1 MISIKNISFSY
12 DTVRDTIKNISFNLN
27 KGELIALLGPNGSG
41 KTTILKCLNGTM
53 KPKTG
58 EIYIENHNIKNLSY
72 KEIAKFISVVP
83 QEHSAIFSYL
93 VIDIVAMGITPYLS
107 FGRMPTKKDYRT
119 AYTKLEFFNIQHL
132 AEKNYNQLSGGEKQ
146 LVLIA
151 RALMQNTDYLIMDEP
166 TSHLDFKNQ
175 HLLMKELKKLSE
187 NGKGVITA
195 LHDPNLAL
203 RFCDRIIMVKNGEVI
218 FSGENTKV
226 MNPQNLQILYD
237 APVSM
242 NKVEDVSI
250 IYIN

>member
-41 KTTILKCLNGTM
+41 KTTILKCLNGTL

-187 NGKGVITA
+187 NGKSVITA

>member
-41 KTTILKCLNGTM
+41 KTTILKCLNGTI

-83 QEHSAIFSYL
+83 QEHFAIFSYL

>member
-1 MISIKNISFSY
+1 MISVKNISFSY
-12 DTVRDTIKNISFNLN
+12 DTVGDTIKDISFILD

-41 KTTILKCLNGTM
+41 KTTILKCLNGTL

-58 EIYIENHNIKNLSY
+58 EIYIENHNIKDLSY

-93 VIDIVAMGITPYLS
+93 VIDIVAMGITPYLT
-107 FGRMPTKKDYRT
+107 FGRVPTKKDYRT

>member
-12 DTVRDTIKNISFNLN
+12 DTVRDTIKNISFTLN

-41 KTTILKCLNGTM
+41 KTTILKCLNGTL

-187 NGKGVITA
+187 NGKSVITA

>member
-41 KTTILKCLNGTM
+41 KTTILKCLNGTI

-187 NGKGVITA
+187 NGKSVITA

>member
-1 MISIKNISFSY
+1 MISVKNISFSY
-12 DTVRDTIKNISFNLN
+12 DTVGDTIKNISFALN
-27 KGELIALLGPNGSG
+27 KGELVALLGPNGSG
-41 KTTILKCLNGTM
+41 KTTILKCLNGTL

-58 EIYIENHNIKNLSY
+58 EIYIENYNIKDLSY
-72 KEIAKFISVVP
+72 KETAKLISVVP
-83 QEHSAIFSYL
+83 QERSAVFSYL

-107 FGRMPTKKDYRT
+107 FGRMPTKKDYKE

-132 AEKNYNQLSGGEKQ
+132 AEKSYNQLSGGEKQ

-151 RALMQNTDYLIMDEP
+151 RALMQDTDYLIMDEP

-175 HLLMKELKKLSE
+175 HLVMKELKKLSK
-187 NGKGVITA
+187 NGKGVVTA

-203 RFCDRIIMVKNGEVI
+203 RFCDRIIMVKKGEVI
-218 FSGENTKV
+218 FSGENIEV

-242 NKVEDVSI
+242 NKVEDISI
-250 IYIN
+250 IYIS

>member
-1 MISIKNISFSY
+1 MISVNNISFSY
-12 DTVRDTIKNISFNLN
+12 NSDGDTIKNISFTFNN
-27 KGELIALLGPNGSG
+27 GELIALLGPNGSG
-41 KTTILKCLNGTM
+41 KTTVLKCLNGTL
-53 KPKTG
+53 KPKRG
-58 EIYIENHNIKNLSY
+58 EIYLDNFNIKDLSY
-72 KEIAKFISVVP
+72 KEIAKLISVVP
-83 QEHSAIFSYL
+83 QEHTAVFSYL

-107 FGRMPTKKDYRT
+107 FGRMPTKKDYRS
-119 AYTKLEFFNIQHL
+119 AYEKLEFFNIQHL

-187 NGKGVITA
+187 SGKGVITA

-203 RFCDRIIMVKNGEVI
+203 RFCDRIIMIKKGEVI
-218 FSGENTKV
+218 FNGEKNKV
-226 MNPQNLQILYD
+226 MTAQNLQILYEMPISID
-237 APVSM
+237 NV
-242 NKVEDVSI
+242 KDVGI

>member
-41 KTTILKCLNGTM
+41 KTTILKCLNGTL

>member
-12 DTVRDTIKNISFNLN
+12 DTVGDTIKNISFALN
-27 KGELIALLGPNGSG
+27 KGELVALLGPNGSG
-41 KTTILKCLNGTM
+41 KTTILKCLNGTL

-58 EIYIENHNIKNLSY
+58 EIYIENHNIKDLSY
-72 KEIAKFISVVP
+72 KETAKLISVVP
-83 QEHSAIFSYL
+83 QERSAVFSYL

-107 FGRMPTKKDYRT
+107 FGRMPTKKDYKE
-119 AYTKLEFFNIQHL
+119 AYAKLEFFNIQHL
-132 AEKNYNQLSGGEKQ
+132 AEKSYNQLSGGEKQ

-151 RALMQNTDYLIMDEP
+151 RALMQDTDYLIMDEP

-175 HLLMKELKKLSE
+175 HLVMKELKKLSK
-187 NGKGVITA
+187 NGKGVVTA

-203 RFCDRIIMVKNGEVI
+203 RFCDRIIMVKKGEVI
-218 FSGENTKV
+218 FSGENIEV

-242 NKVEDVSI
+242 NKVEDISI
-250 IYIN
+250 IYIS

>member
-1 MISIKNISFSY
+1 
-12 DTVRDTIKNISFNLN
+12 
-27 KGELIALLGPNGSG
+27 
-41 KTTILKCLNGTM
+41 
-53 KPKTG
+53 
-58 EIYIENHNIKNLSY
+58 
-72 KEIAKFISVVP
+72 
-83 QEHSAIFSYL
+83 
-93 VIDIVAMGITPYLS
+93 
-107 FGRMPTKKDYRT
+107 
-119 AYTKLEFFNIQHL
+119 
-132 AEKNYNQLSGGEKQ
+132 
-146 LVLIA
+146 
-151 RALMQNTDYLIMDEP
+151 
-166 TSHLDFKNQ
+166 
-175 HLLMKELKKLSE
+175 MKELKKLSE

>member
-1 MISIKNISFSY
+1 MISVKNISFSY
-12 DTVRDTIKNISFNLN
+12 DTVGDTIKNISFNLN

-41 KTTILKCLNGTM
+41 KTTILKCLNGTL

-58 EIYIENHNIKNLSY
+58 EIYIENYSIKDLSY
-72 KEIAKFISVVP
+72 KEIAKLISVVP
-83 QEHSAIFSYL
+83 QERSAVFSYL

-107 FGRMPTKKDYRT
+107 FGRMPTKKDYME
-119 AYTKLEFFNIQHL
+119 AYTKLEFFNIQDL

-151 RALMQNTDYLIMDEP
+151 RSLMQDTDYLIMDEP

-218 FSGENTKV
+218 CSGEKTEV
-226 MNPQNLQILYD
+226 MNSQNLQILYD
-237 APVSM
+237 VPVSM
-242 NKVEDVSI
+242 NKVKDVSI

>member
-41 KTTILKCLNGTM
+41 KTTILKCLNGTL

-83 QEHSAIFSYL
+83 QEHFAIFSYL

-187 NGKGVITA
+187 NGKSVITA

>member
-12 DTVRDTIKNISFNLN
+12 DTVRDTIKNISFTLN

-41 KTTILKCLNGTM
+41 KTTILKCLNGTL

-187 NGKGVITA
+187 NGKSVITA

-226 MNPQNLQILYD
+226 MNPHNLQILYD